1 MNKPVNAAP
10 ALAGIEAAHAAHHQT
25 RLNTCMSIAP
35 NIARM
40 MDDLPYCTTINMQ
53 NETHGAAKRRTVP
66 NEQTVG
72 PETTN
77 QTPDHHVSRALSHT
91 SRFATCS
98 PAT

>member
-1 MNKPVNAAP
+1 MNAAP

-53 NETHGAAKRRTVP
+53 NETHGVRRNDVRYP
-66 NEQTVG
+66 NGNATSTVG
-72 PETTN
+72 LETTN